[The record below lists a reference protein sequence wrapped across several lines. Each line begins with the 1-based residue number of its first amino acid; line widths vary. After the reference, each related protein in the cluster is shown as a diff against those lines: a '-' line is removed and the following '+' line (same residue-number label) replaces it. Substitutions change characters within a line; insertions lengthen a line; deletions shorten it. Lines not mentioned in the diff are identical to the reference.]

1 MKRDID
7 HDNRTNSAGVW
18 ASGGSEERAWKRVAS
33 GCYPVRCR
41 GDGVSARAR
50 VPVASMIVR
59 PRIRGFICTT
69 AHPTGCAAG
78 VRAQIARAAPLDAG
92 PSKALVLGASG
103 GYGLASRIVAAFG
116 GGADTLGVSLEK
128 APTERRTATAG
139 WYNNAAFEAA
149 AAERGLY
156 AKTLDGDA
164 FSDEMKSRAIEE
176 IGADLGQID
185 LLVYSLAAPLRR
197 HPRTGETFRSSIK
210 PLGEAFH
217 VKTLNQATGEVH
229 EVDLEPATAEETAAT
244 VAVMGGEDWEYW
256 IEALHDA
263 KLLAPGFR
271 TVAYTY
277 IGSELT
283 WPIYWQ
289 ATLGKA
295 KEDLDRAAVALRAR
309 LAPLDGDARVAV
321 LKAVVTQASSAIPV
335 VPLYLSLLFR
345 VMKDAGNHEDCLA
358 HIDRLFRTGLYPDR
372 EAGLDEVGRLRMDDF
387 ELSQPVQEEV
397 VRRWPLVATDN
408 LHELGD
414 LEGVRNDFLGIFGFG
429 VDGVDYEADVDPL
442 LGRG

>member
-1 MKRDID
+1 
-7 HDNRTNSAGVW
+7 
-18 ASGGSEERAWKRVAS
+18 
-33 GCYPVRCR
+33 
-41 GDGVSARAR
+41 
-50 VPVASMIVR
+50 MIVK

-78 VRAQIARAAPLDAG
+78 TRAQIARARPLHDG
-92 PSKALVLGASG
+92 PSNALIVGASG

-116 GGADTLGVSLEK
+116 AGARTLGISLEK

-139 WYNNAAFEAA
+139 WYNNAALEAA

-156 AKTLDGDA
+156 AATLDGDA

-176 IGADLGQID
+176 IAANMGPLD
-185 LLVYSLAAPLRR
+185 LLVYSVAAPVRR
-197 HPRTGETFRSSIK
+197 DPRTGETFRSAIK
-210 PLGEAFH
+210 PLGETFH

-229 EVDLEPATAEETAAT
+229 DVDLPPATEEETAAT

-256 IEALHDA
+256 IAALQDA
-263 KLLAPGFR
+263 DLLAPGFR

-295 KEDLDRAAVALRAR
+295 KEDLDRAAAALRER
-309 LAPLDGDARVAV
+309 LAALGGDARVAV

-335 VPLYLSLLFR
+335 VPLYLSVLFR

-358 HIDRLFRTGLYPDR
+358 HIDRLFRTGLYPDHP
-372 EAGLDEVGRLRMDDF
+372 AGLDEVGRLRMDDF
-387 ELSQPVQEEV
+387 ELSEPIQAEV
-397 VRRWPLVATDN
+397 LRRWPLVTTDN
-408 LHELGD
+408 LGDLGD
-414 LEGVRNDFLGIFGFG
+414 LEGVRNDFLRIFGFG

-442 LGRG
+442 FGRG